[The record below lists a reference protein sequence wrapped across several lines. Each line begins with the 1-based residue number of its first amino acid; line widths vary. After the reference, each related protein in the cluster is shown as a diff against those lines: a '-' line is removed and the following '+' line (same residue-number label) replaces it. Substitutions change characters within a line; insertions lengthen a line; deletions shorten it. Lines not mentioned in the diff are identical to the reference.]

1 MAEGAF
7 KDRLAESCY
16 MKLQAILPLINSITK
31 SSVSEVV
38 FSYWF
43 QEYCSDT
50 KFKTKNNKP
59 NQTTKNKNI
68 QVLFTFKD
76 KMLCNLWD

>member
-1 MAEGAF
+1 MMAEDAF

-38 FSYWF
+38 FS
-43 QEYCSDT
+43 C
-50 KFKTKNNKP
+50 
-59 NQTTKNKNI
+59 
-68 QVLFTFKD
+68 
-76 KMLCNLWD
+76 